1 MNTLREAKKQYEEIP
16 IPEELS
22 ERVNQEIR
30 RGNQRRGRK
39 LLFAR
44 FWKGTAAAAAAAVV
58 FTTALNASTA
68 FAESVSQI
76 PVIGEVARVLTFRSY
91 QKADEDM
98 KISVEIPTI
107 EMISEDLDGL
117 EDSVNEEILNLCEQ
131 YAEEA

>member
-44 FWKGTAAAAAAAVV
+44 FWKGTAAAAARYKNK
-58 FTTALNASTA
+58 NAN
-68 FAESVSQI
+68 
-76 PVIGEVARVLTFRSY
+76 
-91 QKADEDM
+91 ADFGRGASNIIFYSLHFDNRY
-98 KISVEIPTI
+98 P
-107 EMISEDLDGL
+107 
-117 EDSVNEEILNLCEQ
+117 NC
-131 YAEEA
+131 